1 VLTVMNAVQDKTQEL
16 VMLAKEGDESALA
29 QLCGAY
35 AERIRRIIRLRMGAE
50 LRSKLESM
58 DIVQD
63 AMMAALRGLDRFT
76 YRTEGDFLRWL
87 CGIAENQIRGRL
99 DQFHAAKRNIRREA
113 PLDPGAAGTESRPR
127 ITAGLMVTTTPS
139 VIFSRSEDLDR
150 LERAMDALKPE
161 YREVIVLAKVE
172 GLSYQETA
180 ARLGKSPEA
189 VGMLLSRAML
199 ALIKAFERP

>member
-1 VLTVMNAVQDKTQEL
+1 MVMNAVQDKTQEL

-35 AERIRRIIRLRMGAE
+35 AERIRRIIRLRMGSE

-87 CGIAENQIRGRL
+87 CGIAENQIRGSL
-99 DQFHAAKRNIRREA
+99 DRFYAAKRDIRREA
-113 PLDPGAAGTESRPR
+113 PLDPGTAGTGSRPR
-127 ITAGLMVTTTPS
+127 IAAGPMVTTTPS